1 MKEFKLPEFKT
12 REQARKV
19 LKRVRAFD
27 AGITL
32 TVGEKQENGLW
43 PIKFKGGKLSLPSK
57 QTATVAI

>member
-1 MKEFKLPEFKT
+1 MNVKLPEFKT

-27 AGITL
+27 VGGTL
-32 TVGEKQENGLW
+32 TVGDKTPDGSW

-57 QTATVAI
+57 QTAQ